1 MSNCQHEVLAPVDGA
16 YVPIES
22 VADPAFAQK
31 MMGDGFA
38 VAPSSGVVVA
48 PVSGEVVAKYPTG
61 HAFGLRTDNG
71 LELIVHVG
79 IDTVNEGGAGF
90 SSKVEKGQRVA
101 AGDVLVE
108 FDRAALVEK
117 GYDTSVIVVLR
128 APASRSPPLRAR
140 RWRLARPLPSRS
152 SSRLLR

>member
-1 MSNCQHEVLAPVDGA
+1 MSNCQHEVLSPVDGA

-48 PVSGEVVAKYPTG
+48 PVAGEVVAKYPTG

-79 IDTVNEGGAGF
+79 IDTVNEDGAGF

-108 FDRAALVEK
+108 FDRTALAEK
-117 GYDTSVIVVLR
+117 GYDTSVIVVLL
-128 APASRSPPLRAR
+128 AVPEGPGVQKPAA
-140 RWRLARPLPSRS
+140 AGEAMEAGKTVAVTF
-152 SSRLLR
+152 